1 MRCRVATN
9 SNSCAGWAAV
19 CRTHAA
25 KGASKIVK
33 KRTLPIT
40 SIRPVDLVVT
50 ELALI
55 AFRDGQATLRE
66 TAAGVSLAQVV
77 AATAAEPALLN
88 NVPAMSL

>member
-1 MRCRVATN
+1 
-9 SNSCAGWAAV
+9 
-19 CRTHAA
+19 
-25 KGASKIVK
+25 
-33 KRTLPIT
+33 
-40 SIRPVDLVVT
+40 VDLVVT

-77 AATAAEPALLN
+77 AATAAELALLN